1 MVASSK
7 LQKFVSL
14 ICSFIL
20 IKKKHLLN
28 HTPLLFTS
36 PNMSFPHFTVHTI
49 LPPPSHELTTPG
61 LPDQCLNH
69 YATAAFSCT
78 IQS

>member
-1 MVASSK
+1 M
-7 LQKFVSL
+7 
-14 ICSFIL
+14 
-20 IKKKHLLN
+20 KKKESIFTITL
-28 HTPLLFTS
+28 LLFTS

-49 LPPPSHELTTPG
+49 LPPPSLELTTPG

-78 IQS
+78 MQS